1 MKRLKAKRL
10 RMIAF
15 LATFILLITAGM
27 AMAVDL
33 EKGAVVTVAAG
44 LTIGGVELS
53 EKEEAFLNVVKDQVK
68 SLVEKNEKGY
78 ISDTKLNETL
88 TAKWKEWSKELSEG
102 DLKKLNDA
110 LDKQGLEIVAIKEH
124 ATHREEL
131 KSLPV
136 ELINA
141 YNKNIDKIT
150 ALREKGGMIS
160 FDVKD
165 AFKAVGTM
173 TTANV
178 TGESGL
184 LETLEAGLTRIV
196 RRIPFLRQLMN
207 VATTTSP
214 TIQYVEYTSPEGDP
228 GQTAEGVKK
237 TQVDFDLVVRK
248 ADVKKTTAFIKVS
261 EEMIEDVP
269 FIQGEINNDLM
280 ERLELKIDSQLLSGD
295 GDGENLK
302 GVLEYAPDFAA
313 GTFASTVSAAN
324 RFDVIKVA
332 VATIIS
338 NHFIPNYIVL
348 NPLDVAS
355 MELTKSTDGH
365 YVFPPF
371 STADGTRISG
381 IPVIQNTG
389 ITAGDFL
396 VGDFSKSNFRVRK
409 DATLKVGYENDDFTK
424 NLMTILVEART
435 VHYIK
440 NNHLNAFVQGDF
452 ATAIAAITS
461 DEAAS

>member
-1 MKRLKAKRL
+1 
-10 RMIAF
+10 MIAF

-27 AMAVDL
+27 SMAVDL
-33 EKGAVVTVAAG
+33 EKGAVALTVATG
-44 LTIGGVELS
+44 VVIGGVELT

-68 SLVEKNEKGY
+68 SLVEKNEKGGY

-124 ATHREEL
+124 TTHREEL
-131 KSLPV
+131 KSLPK
-136 ELINA
+136 ELIDA
-141 YNKNIDKIT
+141 YNKNIDKVR
-150 ALREKGGMIS
+150 ALKDNKGMIS
-160 FDVKD
+160 IEVKD

-196 RRIPFLRQLMN
+196 RRIPFMRQLMN

-214 TIQYVEYTSPEGDP
+214 TIKYVEYTSPEGDP
-228 GQTAEGVKK
+228 GQTAEGTKK

-295 GDGENLK
+295 DNGGENLK
-302 GVLEYAPDFAA
+302 GVLEYAPEFAA

-324 RFDVIKVA
+324 RFDVIKIA
-332 VATIIS
+332 IATIIS
-338 NHFIPNYIVL
+338 KHFMANYIVL
-348 NPLDVAS
+348 NPLDVAA

-381 IPVIQNTG
+381 VPVIQNTG

-396 VGDFSKSNFRVRK
+396 VGDFTKSNFRYVK
-409 DATLKVGYENDDFTK
+409 ML
-424 NLMTILVEART
+424 L
-435 VHYIK
+435 
-440 NNHLNAFVQGDF
+440 
-452 ATAIAAITS
+452 
-461 DEAAS
+461 